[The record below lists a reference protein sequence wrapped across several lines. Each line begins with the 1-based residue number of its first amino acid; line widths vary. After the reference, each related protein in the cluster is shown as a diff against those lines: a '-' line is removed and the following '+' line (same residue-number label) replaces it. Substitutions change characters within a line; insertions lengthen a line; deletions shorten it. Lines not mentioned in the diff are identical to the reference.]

1 MIVALIVL
9 NTTNHVAV
17 RDPITEESA
26 ALRGSGGQKAQQFA
40 VSESYQRDDKKAVT
54 VQYRLLS
61 GGYWKVEGR

>member
-40 VSESYQRDDKKAVT
+40 VSVRVIREMTKKQLPFSIVC
-54 VQYRLLS
+54 
-61 GGYWKVEGR
+61 

>member
-26 ALRGSGGQKAQQFA
+26 ALRSGGQKAQQFA
-40 VSESYQRDDKKAVT
+40 VSV
-54 VQYRLLS
+54 
-61 GGYWKVEGR
+61 